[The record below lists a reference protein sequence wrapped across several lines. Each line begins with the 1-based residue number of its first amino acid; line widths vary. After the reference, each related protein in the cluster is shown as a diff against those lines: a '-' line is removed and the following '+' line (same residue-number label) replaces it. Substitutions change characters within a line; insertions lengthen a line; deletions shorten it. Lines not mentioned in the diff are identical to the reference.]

1 MLVRPMKFL
10 VVLASGALGLSRAAD
25 PAGSLGPVLETL
37 QDIQKS
43 LQQEGQTEAA
53 TFAAFQE
60 WCAKEGQELGTANG
74 QAKAE
79 RSAAATRASELQAT
93 GAMLTRRLQE
103 IDEAVVDIQNVM
115 QQAEVLR
122 KKQKTRYDRD
132 HDLNKMSLDQVI
144 KAIALLRAGRGE
156 RAKVLLQQLST
167 GKFGATLRDL
177 GGGGP
182 GDSGIVIG
190 VLEQIAEELQQ
201 TCDEFQAEEQTHLEK
216 YNKLTSTK
224 KASRSSLQDE
234 KALKTDE
241 LTQATVDLNDA
252 KRIGKKASE
261 RIKEASKLMK
271 ETEERCT
278 AKSKEF
284 KVRTE
289 ERSAEIQALKEALDF
304 VKSASEIAGR
314 QKAPPQQY
322 TLAPMQA
329 TILPLLV
336 VAPEAEMSK
345 QIAKADADLL
355 AAQAPPAPKE
365 EATTRPPPQEPPA
378 PKAPVTT
385 MPPPQEPPA
394 PKEPT
399 LEEPAQLKFATVEE
413 EPVVEEP
420 TLDVDDADVEKLL
433 HGDEIGK
440 LLHSEGLDGIENP
453 QGGDVSLVQMLTAV
467 AKHGSKRAHA
477 LRGGRLGVDPVS
489 EVKAHKGG
497 AHNVVSMLIS
507 QLQETQKDDSKKKQF
522 CETEL
527 ESKGEAQS
535 ELQVHLDGIKAAIEF
550 KTFENRKLEQ
560 EAAKLSATIDEQG
573 KSLQAA
579 AAIRKRE
586 AASAE
591 RASKDRTL
599 AVKILGQAVTVL
611 EQFYAREDPT
621 GLLQQSSALPPN
633 LKPKVPPKAFDNRS
647 TRKDVRSKQAVE
659 RIRMVASDLKKEKVQ
674 AVAEERKAAAAFEL
688 LQKDSRDNFDK
699 LMEEITIRKSRVA
712 KQTVQLTSDK
722 EEQAEVEVDLEAL
735 AEQIASLHK
744 QCDKLMAD
752 FEKDTKSRDFQIAQL
767 RDVID
772 ILAGS
777 SEAVRMGIA
786 QKA

>member
-1 MLVRPMKFL
+1 M
-10 VVLASGALGLSRAAD
+10 
-25 PAGSLGPVLETL
+25 
-37 QDIQKS
+37 
-43 LQQEGQTEAA
+43 
-53 TFAAFQE
+53 
-60 WCAKEGQELGTANG
+60 
-74 QAKAE
+74 
-79 RSAAATRASELQAT
+79 
-93 GAMLTRRLQE
+93 
-103 IDEAVVDIQNVM
+103 
-115 QQAEVLR
+115 
-122 KKQKTRYDRD
+122 
-132 HDLNKMSLDQVI
+132 
-144 KAIALLRAGRGE
+144 
-156 RAKVLLQQLST
+156 
-167 GKFGATLRDL
+167 
-177 GGGGP
+177 
-182 GDSGIVIG
+182 
-190 VLEQIAEELQQ
+190 
-201 TCDEFQAEEQTHLEK
+201 
-216 YNKLTSTK
+216 
-224 KASRSSLQDE
+224 
-234 KALKTDE
+234 
-241 LTQATVDLNDA
+241 
-252 KRIGKKASE
+252 
-261 RIKEASKLMK
+261 
-271 ETEERCT
+271 
-278 AKSKEF
+278 
-284 KVRTE
+284 
-289 ERSAEIQALKEALDF
+289 
-304 VKSASEIAGR
+304 
-314 QKAPPQQY
+314 
-322 TLAPMQA
+322 
-329 TILPLLV
+329 
-336 VAPEAEMSK
+336 
-345 QIAKADADLL
+345 
-355 AAQAPPAPKE
+355 
-365 EATTRPPPQEPPA
+365 
-378 PKAPVTT
+378 
-385 MPPPQEPPA
+385 
-394 PKEPT
+394 
-399 LEEPAQLKFATVEE
+399 EEPAQLKFATVEE

-586 AASAE
+586 
-591 RASKDRTL
+591 
-599 AVKILGQAVTVL
+599 
-611 EQFYAREDPT
+611 DPT